1 MGTTVDGLIS
11 GLDTTNIIAQ
21 LMQLQAVPQNRLKSS
36 LSSEQS
42 ALSALQSINT
52 RFSGLQTAAE
62 KLQQV
67 ATWGAA
73 KATSTS
79 TSVAATAASGALT
92 GSVSFSVTQLAT
104 AQSSISGQTFSSLTD
119 TTAISDTAFELHLG
133 SGASATT
140 VAVNAPADGSLQSLV
155 NAINGTK
162 DAGVRAAAV
171 QVSPGQYRLQLTSTS
186 TGSANTFALTGSGG
200 APLTSLSF
208 SDVTAAGDAVLHVGD
223 PAGGYDI
230 TAASNT
236 IDGVLP
242 GLTLKVTSKVSDVTV
257 TVDSDSSAIAA
268 AVQSLV
274 DAANLALTG
283 IQNVS
288 SQGVV
293 GADGKRTG
301 AGALAGDSLM
311 RQLTSQLL
319 SKVTAGV
326 GGVSLSTVGIG
337 VNKDGVITFDKDKFA
352 AAFTADP
359 AGTQAK
365 FTTASTAG
373 TGFADLLQGFAQA
386 NGGSTGTI
394 SDAIQGRQSTID
406 DLTDR
411 IADWD
416 VRLAS
421 RKEALQRQYSALEM
435 ALGKLKNQS
444 TWLAGQ
450 INSMSASNGSNS

>member
-1 MGTTVDGLIS
+1 MATTVDGLIS
-11 GLDTTNIIAQ
+11 GLDTTGIITQ
-21 LMQLQAVPQNRLKSS
+21 LMQLQAAPQNRLKSS
-36 LSSEQS
+36 LTTQQS
-42 ALSALQSINT
+42 ALSALQSVNT
-52 RFSGLQTAAE
+52 RFAGLQTAAE

-73 KATSTS
+73 TASSTS
-79 TSVAATAASGALT
+79 SSVTATAASGALA
-92 GSVSFSVTQLAT
+92 GSMTFSVTQLAT
-104 AQSSISGQTFSSLTD
+104 AQSSISTQTFASLTD

-133 SGASATT
+133 SGTTAKT

-155 NAINGTK
+155 NAINGTP

-171 QVSPGQYRLQLTSTS
+171 QVSPGQYRLQLTGTA
-186 TGSANTFALTGSGG
+186 TGAANGFSLTGTGG

-208 SDVTAAGDAVLHVGD
+208 SDVTVAQDAVLHVGD
-223 PAGGYDI
+223 PATGYDI
-230 TAASNT
+230 TSASNT
-236 IDGVLP
+236 VEGVLP
-242 GLTLKVTSKVSDVTV
+242 GVTLKVTSKVTDATV
-257 TVDSDSSAIAA
+257 TVDTDTAAIAS

-288 SQGVV
+288 SQGVL
-293 GADGKRTG
+293 GSDGKRTG
-301 AGALAGDSLM
+301 AGALAGDGLM
-311 RQLTSQLL
+311 RQLTSQVL

-326 GGVSLSTVGIG
+326 GGTSLSTVGIS
-337 VNKDGVITFDKDKFA
+337 VNKDGIIAFDKD
-352 AAFTADP
+352 AFTSALAADP

-365 FTTASTAG
+365 FTTAATGGS
-373 TGFADLLQGFAQA
+373 GFADVLQTLAA
-386 NGGSTGTI
+386 DTSSSTGTI
-394 SDAIQGRQSTID
+394 SAAINGRQSTIN

-421 RKEALQRQYSALEM
+421 RQEALQRQYSALEV
-435 ALGKLKNQS
+435 ALGKLKSQS

-450 INSMSASNGSNS
+450 INQLSSPGGNK

>member
-1 MGTTVDGLIS
+1 MATTVDGLIS
-11 GLDTTNIIAQ
+11 GLDTTGIITQ
-21 LMQLQAVPQNRLKSS
+21 LMQLQAVPQTRLKTS
-36 LSSEQS
+36 LSSEQA

-62 KLQQV
+62 KLQQ
-67 ATWGAA
+67 ASTWGAA
-73 KATSTS
+73 KASS
-79 TSVAATAASGALT
+79 SSASVTATAASGALA
-92 GSVSFSVTQLAT
+92 GSVTFSVTQLAA

-119 TTAISDTAFELHLG
+119 TSAITDSSFELHLG
-133 SGASATT
+133 SGASAKT

-171 QVSPGQYRLQLTSTS
+171 QVSPGQYRLQLTGTS
-186 TGSANTFALTGSGG
+186 TGAANTFSLTGTGG
-200 APLTSLSF
+200 APLTSVSF
-208 SDVTAAGDAVLHVGD
+208 SDVTSAQDAVLHVGD

-230 TAASNT
+230 TSASNT
-236 IDGVLP
+236 IEGVMP
-242 GLTLKVTSKVSDVTV
+242 GVTLKVTSKVSDVTINV
-257 TVDSDSSAIAA
+257 DTDSDAIAS
-268 AVQSLV
+268 AVQGLV

-293 GADGKRTG
+293 GSDGKRTG
-301 AGALAGDSLM
+301 AGALAGDGLM
-311 RQLTSQLL
+311 RQLTSQIL

-326 GGVSLSTVGIG
+326 GGQSLSTVGIG
-337 VNKDGVITFDKDKFA
+337 VNKDGIVTFDKTKFTA
-352 AAFTADP
+352 ALAADP

-365 FTTASTAG
+365 LTTATTGG
-373 TGFADLLQGFAQA
+373 TGFADVMQSFANA
-386 NGGSTGTI
+386 TGGSTGTI
-394 SDAIQGRQSTID
+394 AGAITGRQSTID

-421 RKEALQRQYSALEM
+421 RKDALQRQYSALEI
-435 ALGKLKNQS
+435 ALGKLKSQS

-450 INSMSASNGSNS
+450 INQMSNTGGSQ

>member
-1 MGTTVDGLIS
+1 VATTVDGLIS
-11 GLDTTNIIAQ
+11 GLDTTGIISQ
-21 LMQLQAVPQNRLKSS
+21 LMQLQAVPQTRLKTS
-36 LSSEQS
+36 LSSEQA

-62 KLQQV
+62 KLQQ
-67 ATWGAA
+67 ASTWGAA
-73 KATSTS
+73 KASS
-79 TSVAATAASGALT
+79 SAASVTATAGSGALA
-92 GSVSFSVTQLAT
+92 GSVTFSVTQLAA

-119 TTAISDTAFELHLG
+119 TAAISDTAFELHLG

-155 NAINGTK
+155 NAINGTQG
-162 DAGVRAAAV
+162 AGVRAAAV
-171 QVSPGQYRLQLTSTS
+171 QVSPGQFRLQLTGAS
-186 TGSANTFALTGSGG
+186 TGAANTFSLTGTGG

-208 SDVTAAGDAVLHVGD
+208 SDVTSARDAVLHVGD

-230 TAASNT
+230 TSASNT
-236 IDGVLP
+236 IEGVLP
-242 GLTLKVTSKVSDVTV
+242 GVTLKVTSKASDVTIN
-257 TVDSDSSAIAA
+257 VDTDTDAIAS
-268 AVQSLV
+268 AVQGLV

-293 GADGKRTG
+293 GSDGKRSG

-311 RQLTSQLL
+311 RQLTSQIL

-326 GGVSLSTVGIG
+326 GGQSLSTVGIG
-337 VNKDGVITFDKDKFA
+337 VNKDGILTFDKS
-352 AAFTADP
+352 
-359 AGTQAK
+359 K
-365 FTTASTAG
+365 FTTALAEDPVATQSKLTTATTGG
-373 TGFADLLQGFAQA
+373 TGFADVMQSFASA
-386 NGGSTGTI
+386 TGGSTGTI
-394 SDAIQGRQSTID
+394 AGAINGRQSSIN

-421 RKEALQRQYSALEM
+421 RKDALQRQYSALEI
-435 ALGKLKNQS
+435 ALGKLKSQS

-450 INSMSASNGSNS
+450 INQMSNTGGSQ